1 MSFTAAFRATW
12 ATVLTSRTLLS
23 TMLLAVVLY
32 AFYYPAPYS
41 QEVAQQLPVVLVDED
56 ASALS
61 RQVVRDLEAT
71 RAVVVVDH
79 APSVAQ
85 AQARLRAGKADGVVL
100 IARGLQRQLRTGAP
114 GAGIA
119 IWVNA
124 SYLLRA
130 STIGEAVT
138 EVLRHLAVE
147 KLDVLGQVVRAG
159 PPVTIVRKPLF
170 NPTAGYKGYVFPA
183 VAIVIIQQTLLF
195 GVATFVGGRR
205 REGRWRMGHSE
216 YAGTWAAFTSVGLL
230 TCLFLFGFI
239 FWVQGIPRDENVG
252 GMLLAAP
259 LLAGAVAGL
268 GLWLGSYFDRSE
280 RAMVILAP
288 TSAPFFFLSGTA
300 WPLDQMPGFV
310 RVLAQLIPST
320 SGVHVFVPLNQM
332 HASLGDVAPGVL
344 TLLGLALLYGGLG
357 WWRIA
362 GPPQKRKLIQ
372 PATKSELA

>member
-1 MSFTAAFRATW
+1 MSFAAAFRTTW
-12 ATVLTSRTLLS
+12 STVLTSRTLLS

-32 AFYYPAPYS
+32 AFYYPAPYN

-61 RQVVRDLEAT
+61 RELVRNLEAT
-71 RAVVVVDH
+71 RAVIVVDH
-79 APSVAQ
+79 APSVAA

-100 IARGLQRQLRTGAP
+100 IARGLQRQLRTGAS

-119 IWVNA
+119 VWVNA

-138 EVLRHLAVE
+138 EVLRDLAVE

-159 PPVTIVRKPLF
+159 PPVTVVREPMF

-195 GVATFVGGRR
+195 GVATFLGGRR
-205 REGRWRMGHSE
+205 REGRWRMAHAE
-216 YAGTWAAFTSVGLL
+216 YAGTWAAFASVGLL

-239 FWVQGIPRDENVG
+239 FWVQGIPRDENVA

-259 LLAGAVAGL
+259 LLAASVAGL

-310 RVLAQLIPST
+310 RALAQLIPST

-332 HASLGDVAPGVL
+332 HASLADVAPGVL
-344 TLLGLALLYGGLG
+344 TLLALALLYGGLG

-362 GPPQKRKLIQ
+362 GPRQKRKLTQ

>member
-1 MSFTAAFRATW
+1 MSFAAAFRATW

-61 RQVVRDLEAT
+61 RELVRNLEAT
-71 RAVVVVDH
+71 RAVIVVDH
-79 APSVAQ
+79 APSVAE

-100 IARGLQRQLRTGAP
+100 IARGLQRQLRTGAS

-119 IWVNA
+119 VWVNA

-138 EVLRHLAVE
+138 EVLRDLAVE
-147 KLDVLGQVVRAG
+147 KLDTLGQAVRTG
-159 PPVTIVRKPLF
+159 PPVTILREPMF
-170 NPTAGYKGYVFPA
+170 NSTAGYKGYVFPA

-205 REGRWRMGHSE
+205 REGRWRMEHGE
-216 YAGTWAAFTSVGLL
+216 YFGTWAAFTSVGLL

-239 FWVQGIPRDENVG
+239 FWVQGIPRDENVA

-259 LLAGAVAGL
+259 LLAASVAGL

-310 RVLAQLIPST
+310 RAVAQLIPST

-332 HASLGDVAPGVL
+332 HASLADVAPGVL

-362 GPPQKRKLIQ
+362 GPRQKRKL
-372 PATKSELA
+372 S

>member
-1 MSFTAAFRATW
+1 MSFAAAFRATW

-61 RQVVRDLEAT
+61 RQLVRDLEAT

-79 APSVAQ
+79 APSVAEG
-85 AQARLRAGKADGVVL
+85 QARLRAGKADGVVL

-138 EVLRHLAVE
+138 DVLRHLAVE
-147 KLDVLGQVVRAG
+147 KLDVLGQAVRAG
-159 PPVTIVRKPLF
+159 PPVTIVREPMF

-195 GVATFVGGRR
+195 GVATFLGARR
-205 REGRWRMGHSE
+205 REGNWRMGHGE
-216 YAGTWAAFTSVGLL
+216 YLGTWAAFASVGVL
-230 TCLFLFGFI
+230 TCLFLFGCI
-239 FWVQGIPRDENVG
+239 FWVQGIPRDENVA

-259 LLAGAVAGL
+259 LLAAAVAGL
-268 GLWLGSYFDRSE
+268 GLWLGSFFDRSE

-310 RVLAQLIPST
+310 RTLAQAIPST

-332 HASLGDVAPGVL
+332 HASLADVAPGVL

-362 GPPQKRKLIQ
+362 GPRQKRKLIQ

>member
-1 MSFTAAFRATW
+1 MSFAAAFRATW

-61 RQVVRDLEAT
+61 RELVRNLEAT

-79 APSVAQ
+79 APSVAE

-119 IWVNA
+119 VWVNA

-138 EVLRHLAVE
+138 EVLRDLAVE
-147 KLDVLGQVVRAG
+147 KLDVLGQAVRAG
-159 PPVTIVRKPLF
+159 PPVTIVREPLF

-205 REGRWRMGHSE
+205 REGRWRTGHGE
-216 YAGTWAAFTSVGLL
+216 YLGTWAAFTSLGLL

-239 FWVQGIPRDENVG
+239 FWVQGIPRDENVA

-259 LLAGAVAGL
+259 LLAASVAGL

-310 RVLAQLIPST
+310 RALAQLIPST

-332 HASLGDVAPGVL
+332 HASLADVAPGVL

-362 GPPQKRKLIQ
+362 GPRQKRKLIQ

>member
-1 MSFTAAFRATW
+1 MSFVAAFRATW

-61 RQVVRDLEAT
+61 RELVRDLEAT
-71 RAVVVVDH
+71 RAVTVVDH
-79 APSVAQ
+79 APSVAE
-85 AQARLRAGKADGVVL
+85 AQVPLRAGKADGVVL

-119 IWVNA
+119 VWVNA

-138 EVLRHLAVE
+138 EVLRDLAVE
-147 KLDVLGQVVRAG
+147 KLDLLGQAVRTG
-159 PPVTIVRKPLF
+159 PPVTIVREPMF

-205 REGRWRMGHSE
+205 REGRWRMGHRE
-216 YAGTWAAFTSVGLL
+216 YLGTWAAFTSVGLL
-230 TCLFLFGFI
+230 TCLFLFGCI
-239 FWVQGIPRDENVG
+239 FWVQGIPRDENVA

-259 LLAGAVAGL
+259 LLAASVAGL

-288 TSAPFFFLSGTA
+288 TSAPLFFLTGTA

-310 RVLAQLIPST
+310 RALAQLIPST

-332 HASLGDVAPGVL
+332 HASLADVAPGVL

-362 GPPQKRKLIQ
+362 GPRQKRMLSQ

>member
-1 MSFTAAFRATW
+1 MSFVAAFRATW

-61 RQVVRDLEAT
+61 RELVRNLEAT
-71 RAVVVVDH
+71 RAVIVVDH
-79 APSVAQ
+79 APSVAE

-119 IWVNA
+119 VWVNA

-138 EVLRHLAVE
+138 EVLRDLAVE
-147 KLDVLGQVVRAG
+147 KLDVLGQAVRAG
-159 PPVTIVRKPLF
+159 PPVTIIREPMF

-205 REGRWRMGHSE
+205 REGRWRMGRRE
-216 YAGTWAAFTSVGLL
+216 YAGTWAAFSSVGLL

-239 FWVQGIPRDENVG
+239 FWVQGIPRDENVA

-259 LLAGAVAGL
+259 LLAASVAGL

-310 RVLAQLIPST
+310 RAMAQLIPST

-332 HASLGDVAPGVL
+332 HASLADVAPGVL

-362 GPPQKRKLIQ
+362 GPRQKRKLSQ

>member
-1 MSFTAAFRATW
+1 MSFAAAFRATW

-56 ASALS
+56 GSALS
-61 RQVVRDLEAT
+61 RELVRNLEAT
-71 RAVVVVDH
+71 RAVIVAEH
-79 APSVAQ
+79 APSVAEAQ
-85 AQARLRAGKADGVVL
+85 AQLRAGKVDGVVL

-119 IWVNA
+119 VWVNA

-138 EVLRHLAVE
+138 EVLRDLAVE
-147 KLDVLGQVVRAG
+147 KLDVLGQAVRTG
-159 PPVTIVRKPLF
+159 PPVTIVREPMF

-183 VAIVIIQQTLLF
+183 VTIVIIQQTLLF

-205 REGRWRMGHSE
+205 RDGRWRMGHGE
-216 YAGTWAAFTSVGLL
+216 YLGTWAAFTSVGLL

-239 FWVQGIPRDENVG
+239 FWVQGISHDENVA

-259 LLAGAVAGL
+259 LLAASVAGL

-280 RAMVILAP
+280 RAMMILAP

-310 RVLAQLIPST
+310 RAVAQLIPST
-320 SGVHVFVPLNQM
+320 SGVQVFVPLNQM
-332 HASLGDVAPGVL
+332 HASLADVAPGVL

-357 WWRIA
+357 WWRIT
-362 GPPQKRKLIQ
+362 GLRQKLKL
-372 PATKSELA
+372 S

>member
-1 MSFTAAFRATW
+1 MSFAAAFRATW

-56 ASALS
+56 GSALS
-61 RQVVRDLEAT
+61 RELVRNLEAT
-71 RAVVVVDH
+71 RAVIVVDH
-79 APSVAQ
+79 APSVVE

-119 IWVNA
+119 VWVNA

-138 EVLRHLAVE
+138 EVLRDLAVE
-147 KLDVLGQVVRAG
+147 KLDMLGQAVRTG
-159 PPVTIVRKPLF
+159 PPVTILREPMF

-205 REGRWRMGHSE
+205 REGRWRMGHGE
-216 YAGTWAAFTSVGLL
+216 YLGTWAAFTSVGML

-239 FWVQGIPRDENVG
+239 FWVQGIPRDENVA

-259 LLAGAVAGL
+259 LLAASVAGL

-310 RVLAQLIPST
+310 RAVAQLIPST

-332 HASLGDVAPGVL
+332 HASLADVAPGVL

-362 GPPQKRKLIQ
+362 GPRQKRKLSQ
-372 PATKSELA
+372 PATKAELA

>member
-1 MSFTAAFRATW
+1 MSFGRAFRATW
-12 ATVLTSRTLLS
+12 ATVLASRTLLS

-61 RQVVRDLEAT
+61 RELVRDLEAT
-71 RAVVVVDH
+71 RAVVVVDR
-79 APSVAQ
+79 APGVAEAQ
-85 AQARLRAGKADGVVL
+85 AALRAGKADGVVL
-100 IARGLQRQLRTGAP
+100 IARGLERQLRTGAP

-119 IWVNA
+119 VWVNA

-147 KLDVLGQVVRAG
+147 KLAVLGQIVRGG
-159 PPVTIVRKPLF
+159 PPVTVIREPLF

-183 VAIVIIQQTLLF
+183 VAIVIVQQTLLF
-195 GVATFVGGRR
+195 GAATFMGGRR
-205 REGRWRMGHSE
+205 SQGSWRMGRAE
-216 YAGTWAAFTSVGLL
+216 YLGTWAAFASVGIC

-252 GMLLAAP
+252 GMLFATP
-259 LLAGAVAGL
+259 LLSAAVAGL
-268 GLWLGSYFDRSE
+268 GLWLGSFFDRSE
-280 RAMVILAP
+280 RAMVILGP

-300 WPLDQMPGFV
+300 WPLDQMPRFV
-310 RVLAQLIPST
+310 QLLAQAIPST

-332 HASLGDVAPGVL
+332 HATLADVAPGL
-344 TLLGLALLYGGLG
+344 AILSGLGLLYGGLG
-357 WWRIA
+357 WQRIA
-362 GPPQKRKLIQ
+362 RHGGRPPAQNV
-372 PATKSELA
+372 